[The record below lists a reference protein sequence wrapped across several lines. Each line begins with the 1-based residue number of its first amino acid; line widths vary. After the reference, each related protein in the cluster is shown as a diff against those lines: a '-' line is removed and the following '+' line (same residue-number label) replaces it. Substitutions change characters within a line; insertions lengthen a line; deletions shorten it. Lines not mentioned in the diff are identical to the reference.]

1 MSKRFIATM
10 VCSALGLIAASG
22 FAFAESIGRF
32 ECNIIDTPGQEPI
45 GDRPGHFL
53 LNLQYSCFAVD
64 GVLKGDVHTASS
76 VSEFDGAKVTFL
88 RGGGIHRAPGGL
100 AVTQIMDGPWSRKT
114 TNPSAPRP
122 REKGSSSLLRVAW
135 PSSQERLSVLPASR
149 LDLAGLKWSTPTD
162 IEPRGRGRR

>member
-100 AVTQIMDGPWSRKT
+100 AVTQIMDGDGSLVTKDDKPLGTAS
-114 TNPSAPRP
+114 SG
-122 REKGSSSLLRVAW
+122 KGVFKFASGSLAK
-135 PSSQERLSVLPASR
+135 LSGKAFSFTSKQT
-149 LDLAGLKWSTPTD
+149 GLGRFEMEYTD
-162 IEPRGRGRR
+162 